1 MAIRRRDVAIRL
13 RRVRRPF
20 LTRLVLGL
28 AIILVFALIA
38 SASAVIVSV
47 RRSLPVYDGRAALP
61 GLTAKVDVRRDA
73 RGIPQIYGDTSEDL
87 FRAQGYVHA
96 QDRFFEMDFRRHLT
110 AGRLAEWFG
119 RDLVETDALV
129 RTLGWRRVAER
140 ELPLLSVQTRGYL
153 AAYADGVNAY
163 LAEHSGSRL
172 SVEYTLGRLGP
183 DERPEA
189 WTPVDSLAWLKAM
202 AWDLRANMDDE
213 IDRALAS
220 TKLPPGRVGEL
231 YPAYPFDRHLP
242 IVTERRKAAA
252 SPARTPGRAALPAD
266 TVEAMRKVRRLLDA
280 SAPLGLGGLDSGA
293 IGGQGDAVRGH
304 AEAGTSATG
313 SSATGDPG
321 ARGDRRSGLGS
332 NSWVIAGKHTIT
344 GKPLLANDPHLAP
357 SMPSIW
363 HQVGLHC
370 RQLSPTCRFDV
381 AGFGFAGVPGVVI
394 GHNHQIAWG
403 FTNLGA
409 DVMDLYVERLDG
421 DTYVY
426 DGEREP
432 LSTRRELIGVKGE
445 EPVAIEV
452 RATKHGPLLS
462 DVHDRVRRAMA
473 RSETGREARAGGW
486 QTGVSL
492 RWTALEPGRTAEAI
506 FRLNAARDWKQFRS
520 AAELLE
526 VPAQN
531 LLYADVDGHIGYQA
545 PGRIPVRREGNGEWA
560 VPGWTSRY
568 EWDGWVPF
576 DKLPSVLDPKQGYLV
591 TANQAVASASYPY
604 HLADRPAYG
613 YRSDRIG
620 DLIRAAIKQQ
630 GKLDS
635 ATMQRIQ
642 ADTYNANAAF
652 LVPYL
657 QKVEVDGFTAEAQNL
672 FEGWDFRQGADS
684 APAAYFNAVWRHL
697 LASTFRD
704 EIPEGAWPGG
714 GDRWYEV
721 VRRLATQPD
730 SRWWDDVRTKKVRED
745 RDTMLAKAMV
755 RARKELTKDLAKDP
769 TRWRWG
775 KLHRLELVNSS
786 FGSSGFGPL
795 ERLFNRG
802 PYEVAGGSD
811 AVLATGWDAAGEDY
825 AVTSV
830 PSMRMVVDLAQFD
843 RSRWINLTG
852 VSGHPSS
859 AHYNDQIEEWVGGTT
874 TPWPF
879 TRQAVRK
886 AAQHHHLVLSP

>member
-1 MAIRRRDVAIRL
+1 M
-13 RRVRRPF
+13 RRPL

-28 AIILVFALIA
+28 AIILVFALVA
-38 SASAVIVSV
+38 SAGAVIVSV
-47 RRSLPVYDGRAALP
+47 RRSLPTYDGRAALP
-61 GLTAKVDVRRDA
+61 GLTAKVDVRRDTL
-73 RGIPQIYGDTSEDL
+73 GVPQIYADSSEDL

-140 ELPLLSVQTRGYL
+140 EFPLLSVQTRGYL
-153 AAYADGVNAY
+153 NAYADGVNAY

-183 DERPEA
+183 GERPEA

-202 AWDLRANMDDE
+202 AWDLRANLDDE

-220 TKLPPGRVGEL
+220 TKLSPPRVGEL
-231 YPAYPFDRHLP
+231 YPAYPFDRHTP
-242 IVTERRKAAA
+242 IVADRRATPA
-252 SPARTPGRAALPAD
+252 SVARSPGRAALPAGTAD
-266 TVEAMRKVRRLLDA
+266 ALRRVRELLDA
-280 SAPLGLGGLDSGA
+280 SAPLGVGGGIEGGGRGRGGEG
-293 IGGQGDAVRGH
+293 IGGGG
-304 AEAGTSATG
+304 AGADG
-313 SSATGDPG
+313 
-321 ARGDRRSGLGS
+321 RSGLGS
-332 NSWVIAGKHTIT
+332 NSWVIAGKHTST

-357 SMPSIW
+357 TMPSVW
-363 HQVGLHC
+363 HQTGLHC

-421 DTYVY
+421 NTYMY

-445 EPVAIEV
+445 EPVGIEV
-452 RATKHGPLLS
+452 RATRHGPLLS
-462 DVHDRVRRAMA
+462 DVHDRVRRAMS
-473 RSETGREARAGGW
+473 RSATGEEARKGGW

-506 FRLNAARDWKQFRS
+506 FRLNAARDWTQFRS

-531 LLYADVDGHIGYQA
+531 LVYADVDGHIGYQA
-545 PGRIPVRREGNGEWA
+545 PGRIPVRREGTGEWA
-560 VPGWTSRY
+560 VPGWTTRY

-576 DKLPSVLDPKQGYLV
+576 DKLPSVLDPEQGYLV
-591 TANQAVASASYPY
+591 TANQSVAPASYPY
-604 HLADRPAYG
+604 RLTDRPAYG

-620 DLIRAAIKQQ
+620 DLIRTAIKKQ
-630 GKLDS
+630 GKVDT
-635 ATMQRIQ
+635 ATMLRIQ

-657 QKVEVDGFTAEAQNL
+657 QKVKVDGFTAQAQEL
-672 FEGWDFRQGADS
+672 FAGWDFRQGVDS

-697 LASTFRD
+697 LALTFRD
-704 EIPEGAWPGG
+704 EISQGAWPGG

-730 SRWWDDVRTKKVRED
+730 SPWWDDVRTKKVRED

-755 RARKELTKDLAKDP
+755 RARAELTKDLAKDP

-775 KLHRLELVNSS
+775 KLHQLELVNSS
-786 FGSSGFGPL
+786 FGSSGIGPL

-825 AVTSV
+825 SVTSV
-830 PSMRMVVDLAQFD
+830 PSMRMVVDLADLD

-859 AHYNDQIEEWVGGTT
+859 PHYNDQIEEWVGGKTV
-874 TPWPF
+874 PWAF
-879 TRQAVRK
+879 TRRAVTK
-886 AAQHHHLVLSP
+886 AAGYHLVLAP